1 MFDFIRNHKKIMQ
14 ILLIILIFPS
24 FVLFGLDG
32 YQRLDE
38 KGEAVASVDGVD
50 ISRNEWDQSHQNE
63 ISRMRTSMPNIDV
76 SMFDT
81 PAIKYGVL
89 ERLVQSKVLE
99 ASAKKLNLVVSDQK
113 IAQSI
118 AEMEVLASIKKA
130 DGSLDLEKYR
140 QLLAAQGMTPEV
152 FENRMRS
159 EAAIKQV
166 VTGVTQ
172 SSVTFPSQME
182 VALDAFYQQREVQI
196 AIFSA
201 SDYLADAKPTDEEVE
216 KYFIARKED
225 YKSLETVDIEF
236 VVLSQESIEKTV
248 SVSEAELKAYF
259 DQNQSNLAAKEERRA
274 SHILVNA
281 PKELNDADKVKAKEK
296 ALSILDAV
304 KKSPAQFAD
313 IAKKNSQD
321 PGSAESGGDLG
332 FFARGAMVKPFE
344 DAAFNLKKGEISGL
358 VQSDFGFH
366 IIQLTDI
373 KSASSANFAQMR
385 ASLEV
390 ELKKQL
396 AQKKYAE
403 IAEQFTNMVYEQSDS
418 YKSVAQ
424 KLKLDIQTAS
434 AVSNESNA
442 DPKTPWANPNVMKT
456 VFSSESIKSLRNSE
470 AIEIAPSTLISVRVT
485 KHYPATY
492 LSLEEVKPMLVQTV
506 LNEKALT
513 LAKKDGAAKL
523 ALWKASP
530 EKAQLQAAVALS
542 RDQNLKL
549 PGNLVDEA
557 MRANPDKLP
566 VMMGVDLGAKGYGI
580 VKVNKML
587 ASAMNPT
594 KTPELR
600 QRFVK
605 SWSTAENLAYFSY
618 LKDILKVTFKEPP
631 PNGAKQNK

>member
-281 PKELNDADKVKAKEK
+281 PKELNDADKAKAKEK